1 MMAKRKVKNTLDDRI
16 FNLICNIFL
25 ITLII
30 LVAYPIYFVL
40 VASFSDPNVVNSGK
54 LLLWPSG
61 FTLTGYERVFSD
73 RQIWIG
79 YANTIYYTVLGSAIG
94 TIITLLAGYAFSR
107 KDLPGTSIIMLAFVF
122 TMYFSGGTIPTYLVI
137 DSLKLV
143 NTRFL
148 MVIYGCV
155 SVYNIIVVR
164 SFMVS
169 TIPDE
174 LLEAARIDGC
184 GNGRFFVQIVL
195 PLSKAVAAIIA
206 LYIAV
211 AYWNSYFYPMLYL
224 TDSTKQP
231 LQLYLRDVLLM
242 TTSIGASLIDEDPTL
257 ALELQQAAVVIKY
270 AVIVVSTAPI
280 VCVYPF
286 IQKYFVKGVMIGSVK
301 G

>member
-16 FNLICNIFL
+16 FNLICNLFL
-25 ITLII
+25 VALII

-137 DSLKLV
+137 DSLGLV

-224 TDSTKQP
+224 TDTTKQP

-242 TTSIGASLIDEDPTL
+242 TTSIGSSLIDEDPAL